1 MNWKRCAILFILFAL
16 LLNGTAATAQDE
28 MDSYT
33 GERWEYAGLVY
44 STDPKFMLFV
54 GGAADAALEINRLFM
69 DSP

>member
-1 MNWKRCAILFILFAL
+1 MNGKSGAILFIFFAL
-16 LLNGTAATAQDE
+16 IFTGTAATAQDE
-28 MDSYT
+28 TDSYT